1 MASLFKRFES
11 VVWFSIPVS
20 VVCFI
25 AVVYISFDQK
35 NYRALTCFIIP
46 QLTTVYY
53 PLISYFL
60 FIFYFILVAN
70 IFRLVPSVISL
81 TTLRVLTLRWGA
93 CFWLVRFLYTFFSR
107 PKELVAHFLPLR
119 APMAL
124 APFLVLIE
132 VVSTL
137 IRPVA
142 LRLRLMA
149 NITARHLLVHLF
161 ARWASISFV
170 VRIVFFFI
178 ILLEIIVAF
187 IQAYVFSLLLSLYV
201 SI

>member
-1 MASLFKRFES
+1 MG
-11 VVWFSIPVS
+11 
-20 VVCFI
+20 
-25 AVVYISFDQK
+25 
-35 NYRALTCFIIP
+35 
-46 QLTTVYY
+46 YY

-81 TTLRVLTLRWGA
+81 TTLRVLTLRWRA
-93 CFWLVRFLYTFFSR
+93 CFWLVRFLYTFFSG
-107 PKELVAHFLPLR
+107 PKELVAHFLPLG

-142 LRLRLMA
+142 LRLRLIA
-149 NITARHLLVHLF
+149 TLL
-161 ARWASISFV
+161 RDIC
-170 VRIVFFFI
+170 
-178 ILLEIIVAF
+178 
-187 IQAYVFSLLLSLYV
+187 
-201 SI
+201 